1 MFTGIIK
8 TVGEI
13 VAQRAVGGDKRLTIA
28 TPELSLE
35 DFAEGESICV
45 AGVCLTAID
54 LEAHAFSADVSV
66 ETLAATTLGDL
77 SAGSRVNIEPSLA
90 LGERLGGHLVSGHV
104 DGVGQI
110 TAVNPAARSTAISIT
125 APDSL
130 LRYVARKG
138 SITVDGISLTV
149 NALAQA
155 TFELN
160 IIPHTWQVTT
170 LSDAVVGSRVN
181 LEVDMVARYVERLI
195 GDGSTPRLDKDFLTE
210 HGYDR

>member
-13 VAQRAVGGDKRLTIA
+13 VAQQAVGGDTRLTIA
-28 TPELSLE
+28 TPDMALGGFE
-35 DFAEGESICV
+35 EGESICV

-54 LEAHAFSADVSV
+54 LQANAFSADVSV
-66 ETLAATTLGDL
+66 ETLAATTLGDWV
-77 SAGSRVNIEPSLA
+77 AGSQVNIEPSLA
-90 LGERLGGHLVSGHV
+90 IGERLGGHLVSGHV
-104 DGVGQI
+104 DGVGTI
-110 TAVNPAARSTAISIT
+110 TAIQPAARSTTLTIR
-125 APDSL
+125 APAEL
-130 LRYVARKG
+130 MRYIARKG

-149 NALAQA
+149 NAVTQA

-170 LSDAVVGSRVN
+170 LSRAAVGSRVN
-181 LEVDMVARYVERLI
+181 LEIDMVARYVERLV
-195 GDGSTPRLDKDFLTE
+195 GDVATPTLDKEFLTE